1 MELKRF
7 FSNSKIENNG
17 FVVLE
22 NEEHNHLKNVLRFK
36 IKDKVIVVCN
46 DNFDYVCEIEEIN
59 KNNSVLKVIE
69 KQENKH
75 NPKINVSVFQALV
88 KNDNMNLIVQ
98 KLTEL
103 GVTKLIPFES
113 TFSTSKI
120 KEAKTDK
127 WQKISNQSLK
137 QCKRS
142 LCMQVENPV
151 KFSNILPMLKNYDCI
166 IFANECEK
174 TTSIKNI
181 NEKANNIAL
190 IVGSEGGFSE
200 EEIKQL
206 LNYDAISVTLGNRIL
221 RAETA
226 SIALTSVTMYKFGE
240 W

>member
-88 KNDNMNLIVQ
+88 KNDNMNLIV
-98 KLTEL
+98 
-103 GVTKLIPFES
+103 VTIRDSDDWNTHLSLYDYAKD
-113 TFSTSKI
+113 TYTS
-120 KEAKTDK
+120 
-127 WQKISNQSLK
+127 
-137 QCKRS
+137 
-142 LCMQVENPV
+142 
-151 KFSNILPMLKNYDCI
+151 
-166 IFANECEK
+166 
-174 TTSIKNI
+174 
-181 NEKANNIAL
+181 
-190 IVGSEGGFSE
+190 
-200 EEIKQL
+200 
-206 LNYDAISVTLGNRIL
+206 
-221 RAETA
+221 
-226 SIALTSVTMYKFGE
+226 YKVLDVL
-240 W
+240 